1 MRSDGV
7 NTLVQKLNIK
17 SSESGEEKMACHT
30 IQTADLMDALL
41 WALQYDSRRI

>member
-1 MRSDGV
+1 M
-7 NTLVQKLNIK
+7 LKKLSIK
-17 SSESGEEKMACHT
+17 ISESGEEKMACHT